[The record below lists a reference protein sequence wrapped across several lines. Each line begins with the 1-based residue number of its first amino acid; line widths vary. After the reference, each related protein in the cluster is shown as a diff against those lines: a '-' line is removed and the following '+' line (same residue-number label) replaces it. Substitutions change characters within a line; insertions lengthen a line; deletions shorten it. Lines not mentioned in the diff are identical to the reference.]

1 MAFYFNESLKGRKIR
16 IFDTTLRD
24 GEQTPGVALTIDEK
38 VCIAEKL
45 DELGVNVIEAGFP
58 NASEGDMAATRTI
71 AGLDLSTADV
81 CGLARVVKEDVDACI
96 ECDVDMV
103 HIFVSTSDVQRIHTI
118 KKTREEVSQMA
129 VDAVE
134 QIKDCGVK
142 CMFSAM
148 DATRTELSYLK
159 EIFSRVESV
168 GCDVINV
175 PDTVGVIVPSE
186 MYKLIKG
193 INSAVKIPIDVHCH
207 DDFGLASA
215 NSLAAC
221 EAGASQVQ
229 VTVNGLGERAGNAD
243 IAQVVMSLHS
253 MYGART
259 TIMTERLFETSKLV
273 ERYTDVKMPI
283 TMPIIGDN
291 AFAHES
297 GIHAHGVIVES
308 ETFEPGIM
316 TPEMVGHKRRI
327 VLGKHT
333 GSHAVEQALNVMDI
347 QPNREQLREILSR
360 VKKIADKGKRVTDSD
375 LIAVADTVM
384 GQVSRRE
391 QVIALKEV
399 SVMTGNLI
407 TPTAAI
413 KAIIDDQEQLAA
425 HTGVGT
431 VDAAL
436 KTLESMLGERFKVKI
451 KDFRIEAISGGSD
464 ALAEVTI
471 GVEDETGRMITASV
485 AREDIVMASV
495 EAFVVAINH
504 LLSISR

>member
-1 MAFYFNESLKGRKIR
+1 M
-16 IFDTTLRD
+16 
-24 GEQTPGVALTIDEK
+24 
-38 VCIAEKL
+38 
-45 DELGVNVIEAGFP
+45 NVIEAGFP
-58 NASEGDMAATRTI
+58 SASEGDMAATQRI
-71 AGLDLSTADV
+71 AELGLSTALV
-81 CGLARVVKEDVDACI
+81 CGLARVVKEDIDACLN
-96 ECDVDMV
+96 CDVDMV
-103 HIFVSTSDVQRIHTI
+103 HVFVPTSDVQRIHTI
-118 KKTREEVSQMA
+118 RKSREEVSEMA

-134 QIKDCGVK
+134 QVKDAGVK

-159 EIFSRVESV
+159 EIFSLVESV

-186 MYKLIKG
+186 MYKLIKE
-193 INSAVKIPIDVHCH
+193 ISSVVQIPIDVHCH
-207 DDFGLASA
+207 DDFGLATA

-243 IAQVVMSLHS
+243 IAQVVMSLRS
-253 MYGART
+253 MYEAKT
-259 TIMTERLFETSKLV
+259 SIKTELLFEVSKLV
-273 ERYTDVKMPI
+273 EEYTGVKMPI
-283 TMPIIGDN
+283 TMPIVGYN

-297 GIHAHGVIVES
+297 GIHAQGVIIES

-316 TPEMVGHKRRI
+316 TPEIVGNRRRI

-333 GSHAVEQALNVMDI
+333 GRHAVEEVLNGMDI
-347 QPNREQLREILSR
+347 HPSEEQLTEILSR

-375 LIAVADTVM
+375 LLAVAETVM
-384 GQVSRRE
+384 GQASERDN
-391 QVIALKEV
+391 VIRLKEV

-413 KAIIDDQEQLAA
+413 KAVIDDQEQLAA

-436 KTLESMLGERFKVKI
+436 KTLESMLGERFKVRI
-451 KDFRIEAISGGSD
+451 KDFRIDAISGGSD
-464 ALAEVTI
+464 ALAEVMI
-471 GVEDETGRMITASV
+471 GVEDERGRVITASA

-504 LLSISR
+504 LLSIGRRKTPTESTHTVTPT